1 MHYRIDLTII
11 FIINDPFQCQVVS
24 IDQCSF
30 KILYEV
36 TLVIEVIKILLHLA
50 IERCS
55 IVKNVSQFVDL
66 THSLVLR
73 VKSNHSF
80 FLCFNHHLKILDRSF
95 NFATLLHFSFVPKMD
110 YLLHL
115 TIFISALPESSNDL
129 ITQVVHDSP
138 QYCLLFFRLHLDF
151 RCEIPC

>member
-1 MHYRIDLTII
+1 MHYRIDLTIN
-11 FIINDPFQCQVVS
+11 FVIIDPFQCQVVS

-36 TLVIEVIKILLHLA
+36 TLVIEVIKIPLHLI

-55 IVKNVSQFVDL
+55 NVKDVFQFVDL

-95 NFATLLHFSFVPKMD
+95 NFATFLHFSFVPKMD
-110 YLLHL
+110 YLLH
-115 TIFISALPESSNDL
+115 
-129 ITQVVHDSP
+129 
-138 QYCLLFFRLHLDF
+138 
-151 RCEIPC
+151 